1 MNVWK
6 DEIISRVDSVNTRN
20 IHISY
25 IHKTSIFPHIHILIG
40 SSLKKITYLMYRNDP
55 LSGFVEQLLVIRNVC
70 SIFYSFSHYVVE
82 AKP

>member
-1 MNVWK
+1 MFGKMKLFLVLTRSTL
-6 DEIISRVDSVNTRN
+6 EINF
-20 IHISY
+20 
-25 IHKTSIFPHIHILIG
+25 IFPHIHILIG